1 VSARA
6 SKGWDAFAYVVL
18 TAVAVTTLIPF
29 VWTLSTSLKPEG
41 AIFKQPPEWVP
52 RDTTYEATVLAG
64 PNSGKRVLV
73 RPLGSEEHP
82 ARAKLMG
89 DGRVV
94 DVADVTTVET
104 THLHFENYPA
114 AWSAYP
120 FVSFWRAY
128 ANSLAVAFLVTLGQ
142 VVTSALAAYA
152 FARMRFPGRDVLF
165 FGYLATMMIP
175 GAVTM
180 IPTFALLKNL
190 PVLLDWLFHTTWF
203 GRELTIGGRVV
214 GVDSYFALIAPRCF
228 SAYGVF
234 MLRQFFLGI
243 PKELEEA
250 AVIDGCGSLGVLR
263 HVVLPL
269 AKPALATLAIFT
281 FMWAWG
287 DFLWPLI
294 VTNSDEIKT
303 LPLLLQSFQGHY
315 ATRWNYLMAASTTA
329 LLPMVVVFLL
339 GQRYFIEGIKLG
351 AVKG

>member
-1 VSARA
+1 MSRTVSASGQA
-6 SKGWDAFAYVVL
+6 ATYAILAF
-18 TAVAVTTLIPF
+18 VALTTLVPF
-29 VWTLSTSLKPEG
+29 VWMLSTSLKPEG
-41 AIFKQPPEWVP
+41 AVFKQPPEIIP
-52 RDTTYEATVLAG
+52 RETVYEGTFEGRTV
-64 PNSGKRVLV
+64 RV
-73 RPLGSEEHP
+73 RPLSSPEHP
-82 ARAKLMG
+82 SRAKLIENG
-89 DGRVV
+89 SARIV
-94 DVADVTTVET
+94 DVADVRTVSRVAPRI
-104 THLHFENYPA
+104 ENYPE
-114 AWSAYP
+114 AWKAYP

-128 ANSLAVAFLVTLGQ
+128 ANTLVVAILVTLGQ
-142 VVTSALAAYA
+142 VVTSALAAFA
-152 FARMRFPGRDVLF
+152 FARLKFPGRDAIF
-165 FGYLATMMIP
+165 FAYLATMMIP

-190 PVLLDWLFHTTWF
+190 PVLLDTLFHTDYWE
-203 GRELTIGGRVV
+203 RELVFGGRVI

-228 SAYGVF
+228 SAYGTF

-250 AVIDGCGSLGVLR
+250 ATIDGCGSLGVFR

-303 LPLLLQSFQGHY
+303 LPLLLQSFQGQH
-315 ATRWNYLMAASTTA
+315 ATQWNYLMAASATA
-329 LLPMVVVFLL
+329 LLPMLVVFLA

>member
-1 VSARA
+1 MKRHTAAGQLVTYAILGFVS
-6 SKGWDAFAYVVL
+6 L
-18 TAVAVTTLIPF
+18 TTLIPF
-29 VWTLSTSLKPEG
+29 VWMLSTSLKPEG
-41 AIFKQPPEWVP
+41 AIFKQPPEIIP
-52 RDTTYEATVLAG
+52 RETIYEATYEGRTV
-64 PNSGKRVLV
+64 RV
-73 RPLGSEEHP
+73 RPLSSPEHP
-82 ARAKLMG
+82 ARAKIVDETG
-89 DGRVV
+89 ARVA
-94 DVADVTTVET
+94 DVADIRTVS
-104 THLHFENYPA
+104 HVAPRIQNYPE
-114 AWSAYP
+114 AWRAYP

-128 ANSLAVAFLVTLGQ
+128 ANTLIVAGLVTLGQ

-152 FARMRFPGRDVLF
+152 FARLRFPGRDVLF

-190 PVLLDWLFHTTWF
+190 PVVLDAVFHTDYWE
-203 GRELTIGGRVV
+203 RELVFGGRVI
-214 GVDSYFALIAPRCF
+214 GIDSYFALIAPRCF

-234 MLRQFFLGI
+234 MLRQFFLQI

-250 AVIDGCGSLGVLR
+250 ATIDGCGSIGVFR

-269 AKPALATLAIFT
+269 SKPALATLAIFT

-303 LPLLLQSFQGHY
+303 LPLLLQSFQGQHS
-315 ATRWNYLMAASTTA
+315 ARWNYLMAASTTA
-329 LLPMVVVFLL
+329 LLPMLVVFLM